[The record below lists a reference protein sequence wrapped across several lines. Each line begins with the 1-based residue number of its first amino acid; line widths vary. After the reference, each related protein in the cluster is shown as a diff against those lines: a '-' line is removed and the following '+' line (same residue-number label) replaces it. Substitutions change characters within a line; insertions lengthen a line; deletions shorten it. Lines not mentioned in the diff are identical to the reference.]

1 MTSQRFATGKQL
13 KWQNEVFEIQHLLSN
28 QQANLENMTT
38 GAVATASISKLVQEL
53 FDGNLTFIEE
63 GKHIK
68 KDTAPGSSR
77 ARYLD
82 LSDYPER
89 EANIAR
95 FRHAVITPL
104 LDMPKRTRQNVKEH
118 ICQLIQAR
126 VLDRFIVADYTLS
139 IASVYR
145 WIRDYEN
152 SGRDVRALVPDFE
165 DRGGKDSHRVGG
177 EVNSIIDAVI
187 REKYLSREK
196 KTVDDVLHEVALR
209 VSEENQTRAANEKL
223 KRPHRSTIVRRI
235 DQLDLKLVFA
245 AKHGKR
251 AADQQFAQYGEGV
264 RATSPLERA
273 EIDHTLLDVMVIDE
287 QDNLPVGRPTLTD
300 CMDTATRY
308 PLGVYI
314 GFEPPSYYAVMECLY
329 DAIRPKESMKEKYGT
344 AHEWLSYGVM
354 STLVTDNGKEFIG
367 TGLANACLS
376 LNTVLEQMPIRRPHY
391 KGKIERKMRT
401 VTTVLHGLPGTTFS
415 NIKERGDY
423 DSVGQA
429 CITLGDLK
437 QILHIFLLD
446 IYAERFHEGL
456 HGVPARQWER
466 AIENGFLPRV
476 PASSEELLILLGQTT
491 TRKLQPQGI
500 EWEGIFYDGGD
511 LSYLRHE
518 LKGEDVKIKYH
529 PGDISRLY
537 LFNPFDKTY
546 ITAPARDPLGYTNGL
561 SLWKHKII
569 KQYQAATGDRTDL
582 IGLGQA
588 KRHIQNIVDAA
599 RHRKRLNARKK
610 VARWETSGEP
620 PSLAERSPLANTSLL
635 APASTLPPATP
646 EIVESQLP
654 IAPLPPLDDDMLT
667 PDQIE
672 KSDEWN
678 IIYQEESTRPS

>member
-28 QQANLENMTT
+28 QQATLENMTT

-68 KDTAPGSSR
+68 KETAPGSSR

-95 FRHAVITPL
+95 FRHAVITPV
-104 LDMPKRTRQNVKEH
+104 LDMPKRTRQNMKEH

-264 RATSPLERA
+264 QATSPLERA

-329 DAIRPKESMKEKYGT
+329 DTIRTKESMKEKYGT

-367 TGLANACLS
+367 TGLADACLG

-423 DSVGQA
+423 DSAGQA

-500 EWEGIFYDGGD
+500 EWEGIFYNCGD

-529 PGDISRLY
+529 PGDISRIH

-546 ITAPARDPLGYTNGL
+546 ITVPARDSNGYTNGL

-588 KRHIQNIVDAA
+588 KRHIQDIVDAA

-635 APASTLPPATP
+635 APASTVPLATP

-654 IAPLPPLDDDMLT
+654 IAPLPPLDDDMLI